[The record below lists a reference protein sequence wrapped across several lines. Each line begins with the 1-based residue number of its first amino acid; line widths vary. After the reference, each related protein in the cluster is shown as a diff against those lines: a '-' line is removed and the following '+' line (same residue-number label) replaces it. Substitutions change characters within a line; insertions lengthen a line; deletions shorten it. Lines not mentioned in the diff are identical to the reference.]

1 MAMQTAITPSALTSL
16 STLMQRP
23 THHLTYVAFD
33 GTTQYS
39 WPQFRAHVFSLS
51 QQLTI
56 TEQSR
61 FALCCHDSYWFAV
74 AFMAVIYAKKQLIL
88 PSNHQP
94 AALAELN
101 THFDILLHDADLH
114 VPSSVTTINISSL
127 LNTKEQMPLFNIVF
141 PPLALADIKLT
152 LFTSGSSG
160 IPKAIVK
167 TLDLLDNE
175 IAQLEAI
182 WGPQLQQSHI
192 CSTVSHQH
200 IYGLL
205 FRVLWPLCCGRSFDC
220 FNLDY
225 PEQVVTQAAPNK
237 ALISSPALLKRLQT
251 NTSSM
256 SYNAIFSS
264 GGPLSFVAA
273 QHCQQL
279 FGTYPFEVFGSTETG
294 GIGYRQ
300 QQQSTT
306 PWQRFDVVNITLNAE
321 QCLKICSPFVD
332 PQHWYQT
339 CDHCELIDND
349 HFELKGRTDRVIKIE
364 EKRISLTEIEQRLC
378 QLPWIDEAA
387 VLPLEQQQRLHIAA
401 VITLT
406 AQGIEQLDKIGK
418 GKFWLLLRQQLR
430 QWIEPIAIPRRFR
443 PIAEIPLN
451 SQGKRLIRDL
461 EFLFNDHN

>member
-1 MAMQTAITPSALTSL
+1 MHTAITPSTLTSL

-23 THHLTYVAFD
+23 THHLTHVAFN
-33 GTTQYS
+33 GTKQYS

-51 QQLTI
+51 QQLAI
-56 TEQSR
+56 IEQPR
-61 FALCCHDSYWFAV
+61 FALCCHDSYLFAV

-101 THFDILLHDADLH
+101 THFDILLHDAELH
-114 VPSSVTTINISSL
+114 IPSSVTTINIGFL
-127 LNTKEQMPLFNIVF
+127 LNTQEQMSLSHMVF
-141 PPLALADIKLT
+141 PPLALADTELT

-167 TLDLLDNE
+167 TLDLLNNE

-182 WGPQLQQSHI
+182 WGTQLQQSHI

-205 FRVLWPLCCGRSFDC
+205 FRVLWPLCSGRSFDC

-225 PEQVVTQAAPNK
+225 PEQVIAQAAPNK
-237 ALISSPALLKRLQT
+237 VLISSPALLKRLHT
-251 NTSSM
+251 DVTSA

-264 GGPLSFVAA
+264 GGPLALAAA

-279 FGTYPFEVFGSTETG
+279 LGKLPFEVFGSTETG

-306 PWQRFDVVNITLNAE
+306 PWQRFTVVNIALNAE

-332 PQHWYQT
+332 PLHWYQT
-339 CDHCELIDND
+339 CDHCVLIDND

-387 VLPLEQQQRLHIAA
+387 VFPLEQQQRLHIAA

-406 AQGIEQLDKIGK
+406 ALGIEQLNQIGK

-430 QWIEPIAIPRRFR
+430 QWIEPIAIPRRFL

-461 EFLFNDHN
+461 EHLFNDHN

>member
-1 MAMQTAITPSALTSL
+1 MHIVTPPSALTSL
-16 STLMQRP
+16 STLMQHP
-23 THHLTYVAFD
+23 THHQHNVAIN
-33 GTTQYS
+33 GETQYT

-51 QQLTI
+51 QQLTL
-56 TEQSR
+56 TEQPR
-61 FALCCHDSYWFAV
+61 FAICCHDSYLFAV
-74 AFMAVIYAKKQLIL
+74 AFMAVIYANKQLIL

-94 AALAELN
+94 AALAELGS
-101 THFDILLHDADLH
+101 HFDVLLHDAGLH
-114 VPSSVTTINISSL
+114 VPPSVTTININAL
-127 LNTKEQMPLFNIVF
+127 LNTQEKMLLSNMAFSPLS
-141 PPLALADIKLT
+141 LADIKLT

-160 IPKAIVK
+160 APKAIIK

-182 WGPQLQQSHI
+182 WGQQLQQSHI

-205 FRVLWPLCCGRSFDC
+205 FRVLWPLCRGRSFDC

-225 PEQVVTQAAPNK
+225 PEQVAAHAASNK
-237 ALISSPALLKRLQT
+237 VLISSPALLKRLHADA
-251 NTSSM
+251 TSTP
-256 SYNAIFSS
+256 YNAIFSS
-264 GGPLSFVAA
+264 GGPLPFAAA

-279 FGTYPFEVFGSTETG
+279 LGQLPFEVFGSTETG

-306 PWQRFDVVNITLNAE
+306 PWQRFKVVNIALNAE

-339 CDHCELIDND
+339 CDHCVLIDAD

-378 QLPWIDEAA
+378 QLPWIEEAA
-387 VLPLEQQQRLHIAA
+387 VLPLEQQQRLQIAA

-406 AQGIEQLDKIGK
+406 AQGIEQLDRIGK

-451 SQGKRLIRDL
+451 SQGKRLMRDL
-461 EFLFNDHN
+461 ENLFNDHN